1 MFKYI
6 VLFIVLISVSF
17 GFAQNDSNYNKYLED
32 QIYLGIFYNTLN
44 DVPNELNQNKFSS
57 SFNIGFIR
65 DLPLND
71 NRNFG
76 LGIGLGL
83 SRSSYNNN
91 LIFSEGNTGLNINF
105 NSDLDSFKKN
115 KWIINELEIPFE
127 FRWRTSTP
135 MNYRFWRV
143 YFGLKTSYI
152 LSSKYKFESDL
163 SKLSL
168 SSLPFNEFQYG
179 FTLNAGNNTWNLGL
193 YLGLN
198 PLFDDQ
204 FVKKY
209 ESIKN
214 IKQFKIGLVFYI
226 L

>member
-1 MFKYI
+1 MFKHI
-6 VLFIVLISVSF
+6 GLFIVLISVSF
-17 GFAQNDSNYNKYLED
+17 GFAQNDSTDNKYFED
-32 QIYLGIFYNTLN
+32 QIYLGVFYNTLN

-65 DLPLND
+65 DLPLNE

-91 LIFSEGNTGLNINF
+91 LIFSKGNTDLNINF

-127 FRWRTSTP
+127 IRWRTSTP
-135 MNYRFWRV
+135 TNYRFWRV

-152 LSSKYKFESDL
+152 LSSKYKFESNL

-198 PLFDDQ
+198 SLFDDQ
-204 FVKKY
+204 FVKKH

-214 IKQFKIGLVFYI
+214 INQFKIGLVFYI

>member
-1 MFKYI
+1 VFKYI
-6 VLFIVLISVSF
+6 YLFIFLISLSF
-17 GFAQNDSNYNKYLED
+17 GFAQNGSTDNKYLED

-57 SFNIGFIR
+57 SFNLGFIR
-65 DLPLND
+65 DLPLNE

-91 LIFSEGNTGLNINF
+91 LIFSKGNTDLKINF
-105 NSDLDSFKKN
+105 NSDLDSF
-115 KWIINELEIPFE
+115 EI
-127 FRWRTSTP
+127 RWRTSTP
-135 MNYRFWRV
+135 TNYRFWRV

-152 LSSKYKFESDL
+152 LSSKYKFESD
-163 SKLSL
+163 STKLSL

>member
-1 MFKYI
+1 VFKHI
-6 VLFIVLISVSF
+6 GLFIVLISVSF
-17 GFAQNDSNYNKYLED
+17 GFAQNDSTDNKYFED
-32 QIYLGIFYNTLN
+32 QIYLGVFYNTLN

-65 DLPLND
+65 DLPLNE

-91 LIFSEGNTGLNINF
+91 LIFSKGNTDLNINF

-127 FRWRTSTP
+127 IRWRTSTP
-135 MNYRFWRV
+135 TNYRFWRV

-152 LSSKYKFESDL
+152 LSSKYKFESNL

-198 PLFDDQ
+198 SLFDDQ
-204 FVKKY
+204 FVKKH

-214 IKQFKIGLVFYI
+214 INQFKIGLVFYI